1 MKYYSGWIY
10 KIFLLVLYFKCN
22 PYWVKHINSGR
33 ITYEHKLVTSP
44 DNQPDKKVSSDTTRI
59 KQNLCGWKKFTP
71 KKPCGTRDFWAYDG
85 TLIMIDTY
93 TS

>member
-44 DNQPDKKVSSDTTRI
+44 DNQADKKVSSDTTRI

-85 TLIMIDTY
+85 TLIMIDIY